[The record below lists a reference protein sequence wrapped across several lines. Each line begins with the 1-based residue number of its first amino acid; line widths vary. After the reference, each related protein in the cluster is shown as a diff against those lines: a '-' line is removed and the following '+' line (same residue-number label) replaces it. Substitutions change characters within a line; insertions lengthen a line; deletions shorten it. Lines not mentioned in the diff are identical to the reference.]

1 MRGAW
6 AELQC
11 SDAEDVL
18 ESCLSFKHPSPWY
31 SKAFREKRWDGKVRL
46 FDKNDRFPA
55 GHTPRVVAHLQ
66 DLGREVFVSGY
77 EDKRDLDL
85 SGFERDWLPG
95 IELWDHQWD
104 ATVTM
109 LGHKRGVTKSPTGS
123 GKTEDIFAVA
133 SYLWDQRN
141 WRSLIVEPTKGL
153 MRQTYERACAYF
165 EDWIS
170 VGMAGDGERIEGNIV
185 VATGQ
190 TMQHWKPTRRKGR
203 IRPADSWL
211 REILKS
217 YEVLFLDECL
227 DPETLIDTPR
237 GQVPL
242 GELGVGD
249 EVCTPTGRVARVK
262 DKWVR
267 RKRAYTYRFAGGYE
281 LVASKSHLIVDM
293 DYRTCRVRKIDDV
306 RGALVN
312 GVPLVEPLEWSVE
325 EYLYGLF
332 LADGHASTSGN
343 LLTVKWAY
351 RRDVDVMRG
360 IFDVI
365 EGRTPYR
372 FTEFTNE
379 RGDTVFTMT
388 APSCRRFDER
398 FWVPRGKKSNIVEL
412 KAPLARSVGA
422 LRGIMDAEASR
433 TTDRITLDLSS
444 RELLEQVAAALEH
457 YGVSTQLGWGGK
469 RRSKKHVRCRRMVI
483 TGDAINTY
491 NALFG
496 WGNPRKR
503 RSRLGRHWCDRH
515 AAARLLGREY
525 AGVRDLVDIELD
537 DDDRLFVANGLI
549 SHNCHR
555 ASSDMWY
562 DIAMN
567 SAAVRRYGFS
577 GTPIKDSEIDDMK
590 LIGAT
595 GPIIFDVGATG
606 LIEKGLA
613 AKPKITMVM
622 SKNASGPSIEA
633 AVEDDYEREAA
644 RLKEEHAK
652 KKRATKKKAPEPRK
666 YQLAYKRGIIHND
679 VHNRA
684 VVRGAQWMVDRGRKT
699 LLLCRYKEHFDILA
713 QMLEADG
720 TQFVGV
726 WGQTDNSD
734 RDHAKEAMG
743 DGRVNLVLATGIWDE
758 GEDIPGVNGIVLAE
772 GVKATTNSRQ
782 RVGRGMR
789 GDTEDVWVIDFVPT
803 CDDTLQEH
811 AAQRAEA
818 WEGEGYEVIVWRDW
832 PEGDSDLRLPFER
845 WDEEYA
851 AS

>member
-1 MRGAW
+1 MKRRAAIYVRGAW

-55 GHTPRVVAHLQ
+55 GHTPRVVEHLQ

-77 EDKRDLDL
+77 EDKRDIDL

-170 VGMAGDGERIEGNIV
+170 IGMAGDGERIEGNIV

-217 YEVLFLDECL
+217 YEVLFLDEC
-227 DPETLIDTPR
+227 
-237 GQVPL
+237 
-242 GELGVGD
+242 
-249 EVCTPTGRVARVK
+249 
-262 DKWVR
+262 
-267 RKRAYTYRFAGGYE
+267 
-281 LVASKSHLIVDM
+281 
-293 DYRTCRVRKIDDV
+293 
-306 RGALVN
+306 
-312 GVPLVEPLEWSVE
+312 
-325 EYLYGLF
+325 
-332 LADGHASTSGN
+332 
-343 LLTVKWAY
+343 
-351 RRDVDVMRG
+351 
-360 IFDVI
+360 
-365 EGRTPYR
+365 
-372 FTEFTNE
+372 
-379 RGDTVFTMT
+379 
-388 APSCRRFDER
+388 
-398 FWVPRGKKSNIVEL
+398 
-412 KAPLARSVGA
+412 
-422 LRGIMDAEASR
+422 
-433 TTDRITLDLSS
+433 
-444 RELLEQVAAALEH
+444 
-457 YGVSTQLGWGGK
+457 
-469 RRSKKHVRCRRMVI
+469 
-483 TGDAINTY
+483 
-491 NALFG
+491 
-496 WGNPRKR
+496 
-503 RSRLGRHWCDRH
+503 
-515 AAARLLGREY
+515 
-525 AGVRDLVDIELD
+525 
-537 DDDRLFVANGLI
+537 
-549 SHNCHR
+549 HR

-595 GPIIFDVGATG
+595 GPIIFDVDATG

-613 AKPKITMVM
+613 AKPKIVMVM

-789 GDTEDVWVIDFVPT
+789 GDTEDVWVLDFVPT

-832 PEGDSDLRLPFER
+832 PEGDADLHLPFER